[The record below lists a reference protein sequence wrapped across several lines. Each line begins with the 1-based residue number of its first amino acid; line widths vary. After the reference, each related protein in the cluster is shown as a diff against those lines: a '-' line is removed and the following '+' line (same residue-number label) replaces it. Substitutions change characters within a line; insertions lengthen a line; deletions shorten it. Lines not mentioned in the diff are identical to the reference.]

1 MSRLAD
7 LHHAYSDQNLWL
19 QCLLG
24 MVSET
29 GRLARSLPRPRRN
42 RRSTRQEIDP
52 FVAALLG
59 VLSLRAEIGAAA
71 REWTPPRPRAAAARL
86 RVRGRRPRRSS
97 GTPSDL
103 MR

>member
-7 LHHAYSDQNLWL
+7 LHHAYTDQNVWL

-24 MVSET
+24 IVSET
-29 GRLARSLPRPRRN
+29 GRLARSLPRPRRD
-42 RRSTRQEIDP
+42 RSSTPREIDP

-71 REWTPPRPRAAAARL
+71 RESTPPRALAETARL
-86 RVRGRRPRRSS
+86 SDRGRRSRRLP
-97 GTPSDL
+97 GKPGDL